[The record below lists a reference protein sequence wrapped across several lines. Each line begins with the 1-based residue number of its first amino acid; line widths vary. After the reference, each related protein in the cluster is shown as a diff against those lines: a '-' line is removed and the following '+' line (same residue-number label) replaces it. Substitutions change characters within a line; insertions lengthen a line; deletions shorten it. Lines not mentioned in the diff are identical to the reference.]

1 MGARALSKQD
11 RTKILA
17 YYKAA
22 NKGAKAFNEQEILDE
37 LPPALG
43 GDVCKA
49 LYGDVLSGLPIFRN
63 LGTEVMTHLC
73 RTVHPMTALRG
84 QVIMEQDKIGTEI
97 YFITDGEVEVIQ
109 DDERLGFLGCE
120 HTQKTLPNCP
130 PPHLLLLLLLLFV
143 YLCVCVCVCG
153 LGWAQTSAC

>member
-1 MGARALSKQD
+1 LLLRLAQYNRNDQTPPGDQEFTAKLQSLKAWMGARALSKQD

-49 LYGDVLSGLPIFRN
+49 LYGDVLAGLPIFRN

-97 YFITDGEVEVIQ
+97 YFVTDGEVEVIQ

-120 HTQKTLPNCP
+120 HTTQKDIP
-130 PPHLLLLLLLLFV
+130 
-143 YLCVCVCVCG
+143 
-153 LGWAQTSAC
+153 